1 MFCCGNPA
9 VKRAEPGRLDSKLS
23 IAQAIVT
30 LFERGELIREA
41 EGFGKRQA
49 IWRKA
54 VLNGNGHGKGVG
66 TRA

>member
-1 MFCCGNPA
+1 MTGNLRIDSPERLR
-9 VKRAEPGRLDSKLS
+9 VRAS
-23 IAQAIVT
+23 IAQCMMT
-30 LFERGELIREA
+30 LHDRGELIREA

-54 VLNGNGHGKGVG
+54 ALSGNGNRNG